1 MTTQDR
7 WLLPDGIEEVL
18 PDEARALEQL
28 RRELLDLLA
37 SWGYELVMPPLAE
50 YLESLLTGVGRELD
64 LQTFKL
70 TDPMSARLMAV
81 RADMTPQAAR
91 IDAHYLKRDT
101 ATRLCYL
108 GPVLRTTPDT
118 IGGTREPWQLGAEL
132 YGHAGPGADAEIL
145 ALMLAVLRQVGLRA
159 LHVDIGH
166 VGIYR
171 TLISEAGLND
181 DAEQALFAA
190 LQRKAAKQAADV
202 LNGAGVKPAARELLL
217 SLLNLNGGLETLASA
232 RQQLKTAPKPV
243 QLALDNL
250 DAITRR
256 LKDEAGV
263 PLHVDLAELSGYRY
277 YTGAV
282 FSVFVPGHGRAVCR
296 GGRYDG
302 IGKAFGRSRPATG
315 FGTDLRELS
324 RLAGRQALPL
334 TGILAPARGGAD
346 LDREVARLRML
357 GERVVMQLPDDPAPP
372 AAAGCDRVLVS
383 RAGRWL
389 VEAAASK

>member
-1 MTTQDR
+1 MSTQDR

-18 PDEARALEQL
+18 PDEARTLEQL

-64 LQTFKL
+64 LQTCKL
-70 TDPMSARLMAV
+70 TDQLSGRMMAV

-91 IDAHYLKRDT
+91 IDAHYLKRE
-101 ATRLCYL
+101 APVRLCYL
-108 GPVLRTTPDT
+108 GPVLRTTPDSV
-118 IGGTREPWQLGAEL
+118 GGTREPWQLGAEL
-132 YGHAGPGADAEIL
+132 YGHAGPAADAEML
-145 ALMLAVLRQVGLRA
+145 ALMLSVLRQVGLPQ
-159 LHVDIGH
+159 LHVDLGH

-171 TLISEAGLND
+171 GLISEAGLPD

-190 LQRKAAKQAADV
+190 LQRKAARQAADV
-202 LNGAGVKPAARELLL
+202 LAETDVQPAVRELLL
-217 SLLNLNGGLETLASA
+217 SLLKLNGGLDVLSQA
-232 RQQLKTAPKPV
+232 RQSLKKAPAGV
-243 QLALDNL
+243 LAALDNL
-250 DAITRR
+250 AAIAER
-256 LKDEAGV
+256 LSKETDM

-315 FGTDLRELS
+315 FGADLRELS
-324 RLAGRQALPL
+324 RLAGRQTIPL
-334 TGILAPARGGAD
+334 SGILAPAEGDAE
-346 LDREVARLRML
+346 LAREIARLRAA
-357 GERVVMQLPDDPAPP
+357 GERVVIALPQDRTP
-372 AAAGCDRVLVS
+372 AASLGCNRALVS
-383 RAGRWL
+383 RGGRWL
-389 VEAAASK
+389 VEPVAE